1 MEELWKSFL
10 GIFLGR
16 CLASL
21 GGVETGLTSDG
32 KPGFRMTDVGRRL
45 LGIPRDVLPP
55 SEETGSGAG
64 GAHPDRAPA
73 EGPLVVQPNFEIVF
87 LAPAPGVEAELGRF
101 CDRVG
106 RGVGVLF
113 RISRQSLQKA
123 GAAGIDAG
131 QVIALLARKSRS
143 PLPSNVV
150 HEIRGWMNPE
160 G

>member
-1 MEELWKSFL
+1 
-10 GIFLGR
+10 
-16 CLASL
+16 
-21 GGVETGLTSDG
+21 
-32 KPGFRMTDVGRRL
+32 
-45 LGIPRDVLPP
+45 VLPP